1 MMNIRALYYA
11 IILTMTFQPTY
22 SQDLQKLETQNVTN
36 DMLLSFENE
45 RVLNQ
50 FTIQNELA
58 KRYDL
63 DWNMLSNIDKKY
75 GLKEWT
81 TLCIAIAETWWWKKW
96 RWRPWCWNY
105 WNVWRK
111 CFKSSQEWL
120 EAIWKTLNN
129 KYLRN
134 NETIWCLSSAWVC
147 ILPKAS
153 KSRYAMDRSWNR
165 QKNIIGCFYK
175 IYKTKINP
183 KTFNLHER

>member
-1 MMNIRALYYA
+1 MM
-11 IILTMTFQPTY
+11 IIIPNYSWEIQKWKTF
-22 SQDLQKLETQNVTN
+22 NVSK
-36 DMLLSFENE
+36 DMLLSFENK

-58 KRYDL
+58 KRYNL
-63 DWNMLSNIDKKY
+63 DWNILSNIDEKY

-81 TLCIAIAETWWWKKW
+81 TLCIAITETGWGKKW
-96 RWRPWCWNY
+96 KGRPWCWNY
-105 WNVWRK
+105 WNVWKK
-111 CFKSSQEWL
+111 CFNSSREWL

-134 NETIWCLSSAWVC
+134 NKTIWCLSSYGEC

-153 KSRYAMDRSWNR
+153 KSRYAMDKSWNR
-165 QKNIIGCFYK
+165 QKNMIGCFYK

>member
-11 IILTMTFQPTY
+11 FLLITSFTPTY
-22 SQDLQKLETQNVTN
+22 SQDLQKLETWNVSN
-36 DMLLSFENE
+36 DILVSFENE
-45 RVLNQ
+45 RVLNSYN
-50 FTIQNELA
+50 IQNELA
-58 KRYDL
+58 NRYDL
-63 DWNMLSNIDKKY
+63 DWNILSSIDEKY
-75 GLKEWT
+75 WLKEWT

-105 WNVWRK
+105 WNVWKK
-111 CFKSSQEWL
+111 CFNSSQEWL

-129 KYLRN
+129 KYLKN
-134 NETIWCLSSAWVC
+134 NQTIWCLSAAWEC

-153 KSRYAMDRSWNR
+153 KSRYAMDKSWNR